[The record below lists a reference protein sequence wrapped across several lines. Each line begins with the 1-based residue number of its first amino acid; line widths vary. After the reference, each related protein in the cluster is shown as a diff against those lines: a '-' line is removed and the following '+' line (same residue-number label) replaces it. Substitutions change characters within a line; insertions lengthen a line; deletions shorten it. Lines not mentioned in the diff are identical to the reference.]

1 MANYTEH
8 YQLHQWEGSD
18 SFLRTDF
25 NEDLEKIDTVLGA
38 LSVER
43 IAQGSYVGDGTND
56 RIIQLPFAPKFV
68 IVFGHYCSG
77 PYDNYMLSIIT
88 EEDNRSIASSDCGGG
103 LGYNLLLKDNVLE
116 VKNAS
121 YNNTTGKIV
130 QYTAIR

>member
-18 SFLRTDF
+18 PFLRTDF
-25 NEDLEKIDTVLGA
+25 NEDFQKIDEALGGLA
-38 LSVER
+38 VER

-56 RIIQLPFAPKFV
+56 RTIQLPFSPEFV

-88 EEDNRSIASSDCGGG
+88 EEDNRFIASSDCGGG
-103 LGYNLLLKDNVLE
+103 LGYNLLLKDDTLE

-130 QYTAIR
+130 RYIAIH